1 MNAQAKPP
9 VKIAPRRLGHLN
21 LFVTDVE
28 ASGKFYS
35 DVCGFQEVFREPG
48 ISMIFMSNGNTH
60 HDLGLMEITDGQRI
74 GRDGHV
80 QVAGGNGKRP
90 GLNHLGFEMETESAL
105 VDAFKRAKANEV
117 PINRTTDHQIAHSI
131 YLPDI
136 NGHTLEF
143 YADVVD
149 DWRETYAQNVGKLI
163 TGHWDPEATEPLS
176 DPKNV
181 FERSFYHSPLS
192 PLAAQNV
199 AYAGLPVADFEI
211 SLAYYQDV
219 IGMNAVSVDRRNKF
233 AVLTGTAKLG
243 CDVCLMETSDVFPAR
258 LLFGGV
264 QLHNGQPIDKSL
276 DLLALQGVPAARIGD
291 ASAEGVVV
299 VDPDGIP
306 LVYSTSSAQVLMA
319 EHGPHVV
326 TEIRRLVAARAL

>member
-1 MNAQAKPP
+1 MSAPANPP

-21 LFVTDVE
+21 LFVTDME
-28 ASGKFYS
+28 ASGKFYR

-60 HDLGLMEITDGQRI
+60 HDLGLMEITEGQRI

-80 QVAGGNGKRP
+80 QVVGGDGRRP

-105 VDAFKRAKANEV
+105 VGAFKRAKANDV

-163 TGHWDPEATEPLS
+163 TGHWDPEAGEPL
-176 DPKNV
+176 DNPKNA
-181 FERSFYHSPLS
+181 FERSLYRSPLA

-199 AYAGLPVADFEI
+199 AYAGLPVADFDV
-211 SLAYYQDV
+211 SLAYYEDV
-219 IGMNAVSVDRRNKF
+219 IGMNPVAVDRRNKF
-233 AVLTGTAKLG
+233 AVLTGTAKVG
-243 CDVCLMETSDVFPAR
+243 CDVCLMETSEVFPAR

-264 QLHNGQPIDKSL
+264 HLHDGQPIDKSL
-276 DLLALQGVPAARIGD
+276 DLLKEQGVPAVRVGD
-291 ASAEGVVV
+291 TSAEGVVV

-319 EHGPHVV
+319 EHGPRIVA
-326 TEIRRLVAARAL
+326 EIRRLLAASAH